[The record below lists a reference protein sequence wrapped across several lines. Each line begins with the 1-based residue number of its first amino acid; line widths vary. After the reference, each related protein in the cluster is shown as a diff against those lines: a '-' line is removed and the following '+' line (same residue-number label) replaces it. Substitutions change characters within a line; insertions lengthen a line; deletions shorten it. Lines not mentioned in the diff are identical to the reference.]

1 MFCWPRLITQCP
13 GSPESGDAGRR
24 RADLGTRAPE
34 GEGSPV
40 GTLSQ
45 APASHNNFTKF
56 NILQPN
62 QISDELQNSIQDTT
76 TKTPTR
82 ELKTRPKSKS
92 NSDKFERNQSLAER
106 NYRLLRRKYNK
117 KARST
122 TAKTF
127 ESSTILTTTSS
138 TTTLTT
144 TTTITTTER
153 T

>member
-13 GSPESGDAGRR
+13 GSPESSDAGRR
-24 RADLGTRAPE
+24 RADPGTRAPE

-62 QISDELQNSIQDTT
+62 QISDELHNSIQDTI

-82 ELKTRPKSKS
+82 KLKTRPKSKS

-106 NYRLLRRKYNK
+106 NYQLLRRKYNK

-122 TAKTF
+122 TAK
-127 ESSTILTTTSS
+127 TTSS

>member
-13 GSPESGDAGRR
+13 GSPESSDAGRR
-24 RADLGTRAPE
+24 RADPGTRAPE
-34 GEGSPV
+34 REGSPV
-40 GTLSQ
+40 GKLSQ

-106 NYRLLRRKYNK
+106 NYQLLRRKYNK

-122 TAKTF
+122 TAK
-127 ESSTILTTTSS
+127 TTSS